1 MWHGLCIIIYFGF
14 NAFVAFENCN
24 ASLHNLFNKVLLR
37 FNQLYLRLKY
47 IKLNY
52 LAFLSLKW
60 PFIEQHHNHIDL
72 KLIPSTSININFLE
86 INSWK
91 KNNSPNSRI
100 FNIKNQYSQTF
111 FVSSPWKSGW
121 NDGVLWMGL
130 NLSIWFIMVSSRF
143 LAMRI
148 NLLHTLGGRDFFF
161 IVLM

>member
-1 MWHGLCIIIYFGF
+1 MKLFWKRKYTSTNVQMQNRIICFGKKPSLIKSLCKWNMWHGLCIIIYFGF

-100 FNIKNQYSQTF
+100 FN
-111 FVSSPWKSGW
+111 
-121 NDGVLWMGL
+121 
-130 NLSIWFIMVSSRF
+130 
-143 LAMRI
+143 
-148 NLLHTLGGRDFFF
+148 
-161 IVLM
+161 

>member
-1 MWHGLCIIIYFGF
+1 MFFISWSKL
-14 NAFVAFENCN
+14 
-24 ASLHNLFNKVLLR
+24 SKKVLIFEEITTRIYCLD
-37 FNQLYLRLKY
+37 LMLLLHLKIAMHLCTTYLTKCFSDLTSSTWDLNTY

-130 NLSIWFIMVSSRF
+130 NLKVYDLSWFPVDS
-143 LAMRI
+143 
-148 NLLHTLGGRDFFF
+148 
-161 IVLM
+161 